1 MRRQNT
7 TYLPTYSE
15 ALEGILSGWGCD
27 CKTINQCALTCH
39 PLLILVLL
47 LTRKRLG
54 ELVYDVQE
62 HGHQVRLASHANF
75 RDFVR
80 KEGLEF
86 YPLGGDPKIL
96 AECMSP
102 FSTALLVLKHSS

>member
-1 MRRQNT
+1 MLDHKPVCLDMSSFVDFGSS
-7 TYLPTYSE
+7 TYKE
-15 ALEGILSGWGCD
+15 KI
-27 CKTINQCALTCH
+27 
-39 PLLILVLL
+39 
-47 LTRKRLG
+47 G

>member
-1 MRRQNT
+1 M
-7 TYLPTYSE
+7 
-15 ALEGILSGWGCD
+15 
-27 CKTINQCALTCH
+27 
-39 PLLILVLL
+39 
-47 LTRKRLG
+47 
-54 ELVYDVQE
+54 QE

-102 FSTALLVLKHSS
+102 FSTALLVSKHSS